1 MLDYCRETISIP
13 IKIRR
18 HTQLAP
24 LQKTKMSIFPMVLIL
39 TIRIRKSAL
48 DLFALAAR
56 FGYGA
61 NESRKTG

>member
-13 IKIRR
+13 IKIRC

-24 LQKTKMSIFPMVLIL
+24 LQKSKMSIFPMVLIL
-39 TIRIRKSAL
+39 TIRKSAL

-61 NESRKTG
+61 NESRKAG